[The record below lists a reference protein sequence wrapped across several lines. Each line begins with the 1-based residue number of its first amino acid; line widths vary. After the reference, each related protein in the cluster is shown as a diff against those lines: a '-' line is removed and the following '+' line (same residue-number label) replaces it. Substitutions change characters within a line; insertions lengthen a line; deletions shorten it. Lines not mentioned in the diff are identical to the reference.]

1 MFSFLDSS
9 SYCCSGNPFQ
19 LDTNIQAS
27 DAGSGMQCGEV
38 TLSGPRRC
46 SLITMA
52 HLHRQFIIIILLM
65 KLEFHCLQIR
75 SQHLKKKK
83 KAKGGKSMQTPFLP
97 LAVPRASLCL
107 PSPTVSLPWGRPGCG
122 VGTVGV
128 QAGPQDLAAFWR
140 QQLPSTGPVCP
151 VPPQCPGRATLQ
163 TTAALG
169 ELGQLNCLVKYKWP
183 GDFLKLEECG
193 KLLGRG

>member
-27 DAGSGMQCGEV
+27 NAGSGMQCGEV

-83 KAKGGKSMQTPFLP
+83 RQKEENQCKPRSSLLLFLVP
-97 LAVPRASLCL
+97 RSACRHPRCPCRGAGLAVGWGLRGSRRGPRTRQPFGGSSCPALAQFAQSH
-107 PSPTVSLPWGRPGCG
+107 PSAP
-122 VGTVGV
+122 
-128 QAGPQDLAAFWR
+128 AGPRCRPL
-140 QQLPSTGPVCP
+140 LHLESSGSLIV
-151 VPPQCPGRATLQ
+151 L
-163 TTAALG
+163 
-169 ELGQLNCLVKYKWP
+169 LNINGLVIS
-183 GDFLKLEECG
+183 
-193 KLLGRG
+193 

>member
-1 MFSFLDSS
+1 MFSFLDSF

-83 KAKGGKSMQTPFLP
+83 GKRRKINANPVPPSCRSSCLALPAVTHGVPAVGQAWLWGGGCGGPG
-97 LAVPRASLCL
+97 RAPGLGSLLEAAAAQHWPSL
-107 PSPTVSLPWGRPGCG
+107 PSPT
-122 VGTVGV
+122 
-128 QAGPQDLAAFWR
+128 
-140 QQLPSTGPVCP
+140 P
-151 VPPQCPGRATLQ
+151 VPRQGHAADHCCTWRAR
-163 TTAALG
+163 AA
-169 ELGQLNCLVKYKWP
+169 
-183 GDFLKLEECG
+183 
-193 KLLGRG
+193 